1 MRLRH
6 PTGRI
11 VHLSHEIA
19 PAPASNLPA
28 VIARL
33 DSYAAVRAVLGADA
47 LGVSLRLPPVLA
59 AALAADGRARTR
71 LRAELD
77 IRSLE
82 VVTLSGTPVAEG
94 GGETT
99 DPGWNDPAQREYTLD
114 LARVLLDLLP
124 EESVRGAVTTVGLGP
139 RDGWDEAADKASAG
153 LLRRLSAGLA
163 DLAWQ
168 RGRAVRVGFRPMP
181 GFVADSAAQTVAALK
196 RIDKDRLG
204 VCLDLGHV
212 ARTWPDPAAG
222 IDALADAGLSIIE
235 VRAAVE
241 TGPAEESW
249 RAALVRL
256 LGPRGPLTEYLT
268 VVTPGPDASADQI
281 GADLTYVLNELAT
294 IGLIA
299 ENEPCA
305 VR

>member
-11 VHLSHEIA
+11 VHLSHEIV
-19 PAPASNLPA
+19 PAPAGNLPA

-59 AALAADGRARTR
+59 AALAVDGRARTR

-82 VVTLSGTPVAEG
+82 VVTLSGTPAVEG

-99 DPGWNDPAQREYTLD
+99 DPGWADPGQREYALD

-124 EESVRGAVTTVGLGP
+124 EESVRGSVNTIGLGL
-139 RDGWDEAADKASAG
+139 RDGWDDAADQASTG

-168 RGRAVRVGFRPMP
+168 NGRAVRVGFRPMP
-181 GFVADSAAQTVAALK
+181 GYVADSPAQTVAALK

-222 IDALADAGLSIIE
+222 IDTVVDAGLSIIE

-241 TGPAEESW
+241 SGPAEESW

-268 VVTPGPDASADQI
+268 VITPGPDPSADRI
-281 GADLTYVLNELAT
+281 GADLAYVLNELTAL
-294 IGLIA
+294 GLTP